1 MKLPLCRCGI
11 SLAIKQPPS
20 GTGCCNS
27 NSSADCRD
35 SLLLYLSPS
44 QDVPPTQHFPAQPP
58 QQPISFFFFSPL
70 CRRRLALRL
79 MKTAILLGE
88 IGSLL
93 LFLFSAPFSFIVC
106 DAVSVPAAIPVP
118 FTVCCRRCFS
128 WCGKT
133 ARFAFTYWLLLPF
146 TGALFLPL
154 LSQLVFFLFG
164 CRSTFFF
171 VFGWQPTPK
180 AFIGWKVAE
189 KGGEICL
196 PRISIQFTLYQWTI
210 RSLNKYANRS

>member
-1 MKLPLCRCGI
+1 
-11 SLAIKQPPS
+11 
-20 GTGCCNS
+20 
-27 NSSADCRD
+27 
-35 SLLLYLSPS
+35 
-44 QDVPPTQHFPAQPP
+44 
-58 QQPISFFFFSPL
+58 
-70 CRRRLALRL
+70 

-180 AFIGWKVAE
+180 AFIGGKSRRKEGKSVCRE
-189 KGGEICL
+189 FPYNL
-196 PRISIQFTLYQWTI
+196 LYTSELFGRWINMRTDHKAI
-210 RSLNKYANRS
+210 RSAKQLNKWLSFCWKNLGSLYRIAAIMGCQNNLVVRKMGYMTRNRIEIL